1 MLSSF
6 PLQSF
11 LTLSLVQNQSAL
23 TSAYRLY
30 CPLFCHICPSTKWHP
45 QLGVVQKSYQFLPE
59 DWDRTLASC
68 LLYNEW
74 MCSTQGMPAVIVYPS
89 PCYSSVLV
97 SCSLSLTLELWQ
109 GFRLSWQEVGGWIR
123 RIYFTSSGKC
133 RRCQKTTSVTLYP
146 ASGRVDITLVHWA
159 VAQMAWFFGCC
170 RCCAALF
177 GGILSPPLVTL
188 KGQKLRPRHFQIRHP
203 IHDAQGVR
211 STVSTKGIG
220 AWGEYTQIL

>member
-6 PLQSF
+6 LLQSF

-74 MCSTQGMPAVIVYPS
+74 MCSTQGMPAESLSIHP
-89 PCYSSVLV
+89 PATAACWCH
-97 SCSLSLTLELWQ
+97 CSLSLTLELWQ

-133 RRCQKTTSVTLYP
+133 RHCQKTTSVTLYS
-146 ASGRVDITLVHWA
+146 ASGRVEITLVHWA
-159 VAQMAWFFGCC
+159 VAQMAWFFVV
-170 RCCAALF
+170 AVVAQLSL
-177 GGILSPPLVTL
+177 GGYCHLLHSKVKSFDPGSFKSII
-188 KGQKLRPRHFQIRHP
+188 QFMMLRERKVLCQPKASER
-203 IHDAQGVR
+203 
-211 STVSTKGIG
+211 
-220 AWGEYTQIL
+220 GEYTQIL